1 MATLLLGRIG
11 SQVLL
16 PALQPK
22 TTPYTAGDFT
32 YIGLLELNPVVCVVH
47 PDSGYQTLG
56 DLANAV
62 KAKPGKLN
70 YSHSGPATVQNLA
83 PQLLLST
90 LGLKPDAVVSVPYK
104 GQRGGAGGVEP
115 GRGFRVQQPQ
125 FHDGPA
131 DRRQAAPAA
140 DDHARAAGAVSGHS
154 HGARAGAAADG
165 SGDRLERP
173 VRAAEDGARGGAA
186 MGGGAQADR
195 AGSEVDR
202 GNENFGGIPNVLSP
216 EDTERYVR
224 DGSTIYAELV
234 AKAGLQVN

>member
-1 MATLLLGRIG
+1 M
-11 SQVLL
+11 LL
-16 PALQPK
+16 PALQQDH
-22 TTPYTAGDFT
+22 ALRGGDFT

-47 PDSGYQTLG
+47 PDSGYKTLD
-56 DLANAV
+56 DLAKAV

-104 GQRGGAGGVEP
+104 GGNEVALAVLSRDVDFACNNLSSMTGLLTGGKLRPLLTTTPERLA
-115 GRGFRVQQPQ
+115 Q
-125 FHDGPA
+125 FPDIP
-131 DRRQAAPAA
+131 
-140 DDHARAAGAVSGHS
+140 
-154 HGARAGAAADG
+154 GARAGAAADG

-202 GNENFGGIPNVLSP
+202 GE
-216 EDTERYVR
+216 
-224 DGSTIYAELV
+224 
-234 AKAGLQVN
+234 